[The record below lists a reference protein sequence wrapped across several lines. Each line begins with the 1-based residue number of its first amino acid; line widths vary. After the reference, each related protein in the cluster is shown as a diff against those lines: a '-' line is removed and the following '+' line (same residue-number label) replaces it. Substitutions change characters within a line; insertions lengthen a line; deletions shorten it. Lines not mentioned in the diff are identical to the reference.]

1 MIYLNTFTLPPRP
14 EFIDTGSY
22 HSGIPKLDFN
32 AAYPLHVF
40 VKKRLPRLEFGEITI
55 FYGSNGS
62 GKSTLLNVIGEKL
75 KLKRET
81 SFSTNTHFDA
91 YVRDCTYTLQG
102 RDNGRSGKIHAN
114 SRVIASDDIF
124 DFLLAKRQEN
134 EIIQEKR
141 DEVLDIPRPRVKSDA
156 SEPWQL
162 GSLKDYPRFKQFY
175 EFRTW
180 KRSKLLQKYAG
191 ERSLERSNGQT
202 ALQYFIDSIKDGG
215 LYLLDEPENSLSPKF
230 QLELVDLLQDAARFY
245 RCQLI
250 IATHSP
256 FVLSLK
262 GARIYDLDATHD
274 HAKPWTELEN
284 VRLYYDF
291 FKKYEGLFKDRIC
304 TKSK

>member
-1 MIYLNTFTLPPRP
+1 MIYLNTFTLPPHP
-14 EFIDTGSY
+14 EFIDTGRYRSA
-22 HSGIPKLDFN
+22 IPKLEFN

-40 VKKRLPRLEFGEITI
+40 VKTRLPPLEFGEVTL

-75 KLKRET
+75 KLKRDT
-81 SFSTNTHFDA
+81 AFSTNTHFEA
-91 YVRDCTYTLQG
+91 YVRACSCTLQG
-102 RDNGRSGKIHAN
+102 RDDGRAGKVPQN

-141 DEVLDIPRPRVKSDA
+141 DEVLDIPRPRVKLDA

-202 ALQYFIDSIKDGG
+202 ALQYFMDTMTDGG

-230 QLELVDLLQDAARFY
+230 QLKLVDFLQDAARFC

-256 FVLSLK
+256 FMLSLK

-274 HAKPWTELEN
+274 HVKPWTELEN
-284 VRLYYDF
+284 VRMYYEF
-291 FKKYEGLFKDRIC
+291 FKKYEVDFQGKDMG
-304 TKSK
+304 KSK